1 MMNPMMTETA
11 HAPLTG
17 QIAALRESAVRVV
30 SDIAAVLDDDAEPA
44 AREDRQRLL
53 EIADDLRTLFY
64 LIVVIGEFN
73 AGKSTFVN
81 ALLGEPLLPSGIT
94 PTTERVE
101 LVRYHP
107 EASRVPIDQDESMRI
122 WQHPNTGAP
131 GVALVDTP
139 GTGSVFMKHEKTAK
153 GFLHRSDLV
162 IFLLSAKRALAE
174 TERLYLELAQS
185 YGKKI
190 VLVIN
195 QIDLIAPHE
204 REEVRRF
211 VESQVDKLL
220 GIRPLIFMVSA
231 RNALNGAAAE
241 AGAMDALR
249 AHLRGVLQEAPPARQ
264 KLLSQLETAE
274 RILER
279 YRRGIDGHVAV
290 VASDD
295 VRVRDV
301 QREMEQQA
309 AGLEMQL
316 KNVNTRIALSF
327 AAMRDRGDRFV
338 RDRFT
343 LRRLVRPMPTAV
355 LERDFRESV
364 LGTGMTEIE
373 LASRDY
379 VNILVDGSR
388 QYWRG
393 IIDRLQQL
401 RERLQAEMH
410 TLDEGIYVEQRDA
423 LERAIASAE
432 GELRAVSGG
441 RLVEQ
446 VDMLF
451 RSNFSAFTTSAIVAF
466 SGAVVALAAAAPATA
481 VLAVPATAIAFTIG
495 LPAALIGSGVA
506 GRYLYLAMKRSRQEM
521 KSGIDA
527 LEKTYTDALAALTQ
541 REKSRLTGYGQQVLM
556 PFFSRLEVLGQRYTA
571 QRARY
576 TELEAQIEIL
586 RRGIEALK

>member
-1 MMNPMMTETA
+1 MMTETA